1 MDTAFTDFSARK
13 LRQLTAR
20 LQECAGG
27 LSTDELWRRATEEQ
41 NSIGNLLLHLA
52 GNVRQW
58 IVAGIG
64 GAEDIREREREFST
78 RGGMEAGELLARLE
92 AVIEEAVGIIERL
105 TPERL
110 AERVRIQRY
119 DLTVLEAVYHVVEH
133 FSQHTGQVIVLARLA
148 TGANFDFYGHL
159 ARPGEHGERTP

>member
-20 LQECAGG
+20 LRECAGG

-64 GAEDIREREREFST
+64 G
-78 RGGMEAGELLARLE
+78 RGGYPGARARVLYARRDGSGRTAGA
-92 AVIEEAVGIIERL
+92 
-105 TPERL
+105 
-110 AERVRIQRY
+110 
-119 DLTVLEAVYHVVEH
+119 
-133 FSQHTGQVIVLARLA
+133 
-148 TGANFDFYGHL
+148 
-159 ARPGEHGERTP
+159 PGGGN